1 MQIVVPLTSSAYHL
15 ELNLKSLAKNARH
28 ALMAIVKEITENY
41 VDTSEFSDASFKTDF
56 KVIVLYEVNKVTE
69 NVQNLIKWI
78 MECYT
83 HACKIIICCEDDAD
97 ILDCIK
103 NRCELIYVDAP
114 VTHEIKEVL
123 FQIAMNEGFELPAKF
138 ATGVA
143 TKCKQNL
150 RKAIMALEACKVHNY
165 PFIDGQPIPIGW
177 EEVLVEIAAEILAD
191 PSPKRLVSTR
201 GKLQKLL
208 VEFVHPRL
216 ILQKLVEQFLKGI
229 EARLKRGLYYW
240 HAYYDKRLPVG
251 TSALLKLEEFI
262 AKFMSMHRK
271 SFSKPLYI

>member
-1 MQIVVPLTSSAYHL
+1 MHIVVPLTSSAYHL
-15 ELNLKSLAKNARH
+15 ELNLKSLAKNAGH
-28 ALMAIVKEITENY
+28 ALMAVVKEITENH

-56 KVIVLYEVNKVTE
+56 KVIILYEVNKVTE
-69 NVQNLIKWI
+69 NVQHLIKWI
-78 MECYT
+78 LECYT

-103 NRCELIYVDAP
+103 NRCKLIYIHAP

-123 FQIAMNEGFELPAKF
+123 FQIAMNESFELPATF

-177 EEVLVEIAAEILAD
+177 EEVLVEIAVEILAD
-191 PSPKRLVSTR
+191 PSPKRLNINIVRKFIVLSR
-201 GKLQKLL
+201 FLFICNSLL
-208 VEFVHPRL
+208 LACIHFLTCCFHL
-216 ILQKLVEQFLKGI
+216 LGFITFSVEQM
-229 EARLKRGLYYW
+229 
-240 HAYYDKRLPVG
+240 H
-251 TSALLKLEEFI
+251 TS
-262 AKFMSMHRK
+262 
-271 SFSKPLYI
+271 